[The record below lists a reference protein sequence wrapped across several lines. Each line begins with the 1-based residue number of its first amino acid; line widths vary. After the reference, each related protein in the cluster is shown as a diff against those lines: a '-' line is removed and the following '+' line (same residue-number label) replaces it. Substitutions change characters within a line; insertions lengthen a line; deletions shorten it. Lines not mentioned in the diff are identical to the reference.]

1 MITYDQQNKFYNH
14 ALKIVTK
21 MGGDISAHGKLQGGV
36 FLSVSVNHDRT
47 YEKTRSIM
55 DALQELYGGEIQYH
69 EYWVSKGFIPHSQA
83 SLENIEESKVLEI
96 IGELQDDE
104 YYSIDDEYHDLDDGG
119 IING

>member
-1 MITYDQQNKFYNH
+1 MH
-14 ALKIVTK
+14 
-21 MGGDISAHGKLQGGV
+21 
-36 FLSVSVNHDRT
+36 SVLWDR
-47 YEKTRSIM
+47 
-55 DALQELYGGEIQYH
+55 
-69 EYWVSKGFIPHSQA
+69 WIPTLISQA

>member
-1 MITYDQQNKFYNH
+1 MITYDQQNNFYNH

-21 MGGDISAHGKLQGGV
+21 MGGDISAHGKLQEGV

-69 EYWVSKGFIPHSQA
+69 EYWVSKGFIPHSHA
-83 SLENIEESKVLEI
+83 SLENIDENKVLEI
-96 IGELQDDE
+96 IKED
-104 YYSIDDEYHDLDDGG
+104 
-119 IING
+119 

>member
-1 MITYDQQNKFYNH
+1 MITYNQQNRFYNQ
-14 ALKIVTK
+14 ALEIVEK
-21 MGGDISAHGKLQGGV
+21 MGGRISAHGNLHGI
-36 FLSVSVNHDRT
+36 FLSVIVFHDST
-47 YEKTRSIM
+47 YEKTRDIM
-55 DALQELYGGEIQYH
+55 NTLQELCGGEIHYH
-69 EYWVSKGFIPHSQA
+69 DYWVSKGFIPHSQA

>member
-1 MITYDQQNKFYNH
+1 MNYDQQNRFYNH
-14 ALKIVTK
+14 ARKIVEK
-21 MGGDISAHGKLQGGV
+21 MGGDISAHGRWQGGV
-36 FLSVSVNHDRT
+36 FLSVSVNHDST
-47 YEKTRSIM
+47 YEKIRSIM
-55 DALQELYGGEIQYH
+55 DKLHGLYGGEIQYYK
-69 EYWVSKGFIPHSQA
+69 YWKSEGFIPQSQA

>member
-1 MITYDQQNKFYNH
+1 MNYDQQNKFYNH
-14 ALKIVTK
+14 AQKIVRK
-21 MGGDISAHGKLQGGV
+21 MGGNISAHGKLRGNV
-36 FLSVSVNHDRT
+36 FLSVSVNHDST

-83 SLENIEESKVLEI
+83 SLEIIDESIVVEI
-96 IGELQDDE
+96 FGELQDDE
-104 YYSIDDEYHDLDDGG
+104 YFSIDDEYHDLDDGG

>member
-1 MITYDQQNKFYNH
+1 MNYDQQNKFYNH

-21 MGGDISAHGKLQGGV
+21 MGGDISVHGRWQGGV
-36 FLSVSVNHDRT
+36 FLSVSVNHDCT

-83 SLENIEESKVLEI
+83 SLENIDENKLLEI
-96 IGELQDDE
+96 IEE
-104 YYSIDDEYHDLDDGG
+104 EF
-119 IING
+119 

>member
-36 FLSVSVNHDRT
+36 FLSVSVNHDST

-55 DALQELYGGEIQYH
+55 DALHGMYGGEIQYY
-69 EYWVSKGFIPHSQA
+69 EYWGSKGFIPHSQA
-83 SLENIEESKVLEI
+83 SVENIEESKVLEI
-96 IGELQDDE
+96 IEE
-104 YYSIDDEYHDLDDGG
+104 EF
-119 IING
+119 

>member
-1 MITYDQQNKFYNH
+1 MNYDQQNKFYNH
-14 ALKIVTK
+14 ALKIVEK
-21 MGGDISAHGKLQGGV
+21 MGGDISAHGKLQGDV

-55 DALQELYGGEIQYH
+55 NALQERYGGEILYY

-83 SLENIEESKVLEI
+83 ALVNIDESKVLEI

-104 YYSIDDEYHDLDDGG
+104 YYSIDDEYYDLDDGG
-119 IING
+119 II